1 MQRWKE
7 IDQIFANS
15 LYEKFDI
22 LKQELHKKMS
32 ENEELHIEIQ
42 QLQNELEKYK
52 NMLTHQD
59 LCGNIK
65 SASK

>member
-1 MQRWKE
+1 LQRWKE

>member
-1 MQRWKE
+1 
-7 IDQIFANS
+7 
-15 LYEKFDI
+15 
-22 LKQELHKKMS
+22 MS

-42 QLQNELEKYK
+42 QLQNELEKCK

-65 SASK
+65 STSK